1 MDARSVGKSG
11 AIVIESVSVSRTCQS
26 SAIEGSGYTL
36 CIGMLRKYLH
46 CCVGILLGLVLWA
59 ETTPPALAE
68 VVHTAALN
76 RTPQVQAGFRCFDNM
91 DYSCALRIFN
101 RVQAQ
106 HPGDPLA
113 TDYLLN
119 LRVFQELNH
128 LDLLD
133 TTFYATD
140 GFLTGRH
147 AVDAN
152 AAVSQQIESL
162 AQKAIGEA
170 NARLNKNGGDLDALF
185 AKGWAEALDAAYIA
199 MAERGYGKAFRLALR
214 ARKNNAA
221 VLSKD
226 PNYVDAKM
234 IVGVYDYVVGALPWE
249 FKLLIGFVG
258 IHGSKQEGMQ
268 LLWDAAGHGVITSV
282 ESRTAI
288 MLFLRREAKYG
299 EAIEIAKQ
307 LSHQYPHDY
316 LFSLEIANLEKD
328 KGLGMTAV
336 YAYQHT
342 LEEAKKPGFFE
353 NAHVELADFGL
364 GEALKGQ
371 KHYGEAVTA
380 YVAGANQPST
390 SPELK
395 QRCLLAAGETLDLA
409 GKRGQ
414 AEQMYREVI
423 GVKGDT
429 VEANKARRYLDS
441 PYHA

>member
-1 MDARSVGKSG
+1 MH
-11 AIVIESVSVSRTCQS
+11 QS
-26 SAIEGSGYTL
+26 DYTL
-36 CIGMLRKYLH
+36 LIGMGLKFLNTFL
-46 CCVGILLGLVLWA
+46 GIILVLPLCGLGGPSAQA
-59 ETTPPALAE
+59 EP
-68 VVHTAALN
+68 VDTAALN
-76 RTPQVQAGFRCFDNM
+76 RTPQVQAGFLCFDNM
-91 DYSCALRIFN
+91 DYACALGVFG
-101 RVQAQ
+101 RVRAE

-119 LRVFQELNH
+119 VRVFEELNQ

-147 AVDAN
+147 AVAAD
-152 AAVSQQIESL
+152 AAVSQQIEGL
-162 AQKAIGEA
+162 AQTAIDEA
-170 NARLNKNGGDLDALF
+170 NARLKKNGNDLDALF

-214 ARKNNAA
+214 ARRNNAA
-221 VLSKD
+221 VLARD
-226 PNYVDAKM
+226 PHYVDAKM
-234 IVGVYDYVVGALPWE
+234 VVGVYDYVVGALPWA

-258 IHGSKQEGMQ
+258 IHGSKTQGMQ
-268 LLWDAAGHGVITSV
+268 LLWDAADHGVITSV

-299 EAIEIAKQ
+299 EAIAIAKQ
-307 LSHQYPHDY
+307 LSEEYPHDY
-316 LFSLEIANLEKD
+316 LFSLEVANLEKD

-371 KHYGEAVTA
+371 KHYAEAVQA
-380 YVAGANQPST
+380 YVEGANQPTT

-409 GKRGQ
+409 GDHRRAAG
-414 AEQMYREVI
+414 MYAQVI
-423 GVKGDT
+423 AVKGDT
-429 VEANKARRYLDS
+429 VEADKARRYRVW
-441 PYHA
+441 PYHT

>member
-1 MDARSVGKSG
+1 M
-11 AIVIESVSVSRTCQS
+11 C
-26 SAIEGSGYTL
+26 SAQ
-36 CIGMLRKYLH
+36 
-46 CCVGILLGLVLWA
+46 A
-59 ETTPPALAE
+59 EK
-68 VVHTAALN
+68 VDTAALN
-76 RTPQVQAGFRCFDNM
+76 RTAEVQAGFRCFDNM
-91 DYSCALRIFN
+91 DYQCAMAIFQ
-101 RVQAQ
+101 RVQKA

-119 LRVFQELNH
+119 VRVFEELNQ

-152 AAVSQQIESL
+152 AAVSRQIDALSQQ
-162 AQKAIGEA
+162 AMNEA
-170 NARLNKNGGDLDALF
+170 NARLKNNGNDLDALF
-185 AKGWAEALDAAYIA
+185 AKGWAQALDATYLS
-199 MAERGYGKAFRLALR
+199 MAEREYGKAFRLALR

-221 VLSKD
+221 VLAKD
-226 PNYVDAKM
+226 PNYVDAKLV
-234 IVGVYDYVVGALPWE
+234 VGVYDYVVGALPWE

-258 IHGSKQEGMQ
+258 IHGSKTHGMQ
-268 LLWDAAGHGVITSV
+268 LLWDAAEHGVITSV

-288 MLFLRREAKYG
+288 MLFLRREGKYG
-299 EAIEIAKQ
+299 EAIGIAKQ
-307 LSHQYPHDY
+307 LSQEYPHDY

-336 YAYQHT
+336 HAYQHT
-342 LEEAKKPGFFE
+342 LDEAKKPGFFQ

-371 KHYGEAVTA
+371 KHYAGAVRA
-380 YVAGANQPST
+380 YVAGAHQPTT

-414 AEQMYREVI
+414 ATQMYREVI
-423 GVKGDT
+423 AVKGDT
-429 VEANKARRYLDS
+429 VEADKARHYMEW

>member
-1 MDARSVGKSG
+1 MGSAR
-11 AIVIESVSVSRTCQS
+11 
-26 SAIEGSGYTL
+26 
-36 CIGMLRKYLH
+36 
-46 CCVGILLGLVLWA
+46 A
-59 ETTPPALAE
+59 ET
-68 VVHTAALN
+68 VDTAALN
-76 RTPQVQAGFRCFDNM
+76 RMAQVQAGFRCFDNM
-91 DYSCALRIFN
+91 DYACALSVFQ
-101 RVQAQ
+101 RVRKA

-119 LRVFQELNH
+119 VRVFEELNQ

-152 AAVSQQIESL
+152 AAVSEQIDAL
-162 AQKAIGEA
+162 AQQAVNEA
-170 NARLNKNGGDLDALF
+170 NARLKNDGNDLDALF
-185 AKGWAEALDAAYIA
+185 AKGWAEALDATYIS
-199 MAERGYGKAFRLALR
+199 MAERGFGKAFRLALR
-214 ARKNNAA
+214 ARKNEAA
-221 VLSKD
+221 VLARD
-226 PNYVDAKM
+226 PNYVDAKLV
-234 IVGVYDYVVGALPWE
+234 VGVYDYVVGALPWE

-258 IHGSKQEGMQ
+258 IHGSKREGMQ
-268 LLWDAAGHGVITSV
+268 LLWDDAEHGVVTSV
-282 ESRTAI
+282 EARTAI

-299 EAIEIAKQ
+299 EAIGIAKQ
-307 LSHQYPHDY
+307 LSEEYPHNY

-364 GEALKGQ
+364 GEALRGQ
-371 KHYGEAVTA
+371 KHYSAAVRA
-380 YVAGANQPST
+380 YVEGAHQPTT

-414 AEQMYREVI
+414 AIQMYREVI
-423 GVKGDT
+423 AVKGDT
-429 VEANKARRYLDS
+429 VEADKARHYTEW
-441 PYHA
+441 PYHG

>member
-1 MDARSVGKSG
+1 MR
-11 AIVIESVSVSRTCQS
+11 
-26 SAIEGSGYTL
+26 
-36 CIGMLRKYLH
+36 LH
-46 CCVGILLGLVLWA
+46 FLKICWGILAGLLLWTGTA
-59 ETTPPALAE
+59 TRVLAE
-68 VVHTAALN
+68 KVDTAALN
-76 RTPQVQAGFRCFDNM
+76 RTPQVRAGFRCFDNM
-91 DYSCALRIFN
+91 DYGCALGIFE
-101 RVQAQ
+101 RVRAE
-106 HPGDPLA
+106 HAGDPLA

-119 LRVFQELNH
+119 VQVFQELNQ

-147 AVDAN
+147 AVNAN
-152 AAVSQQIESL
+152 AAVSRAIEGL
-162 AQKAIGEA
+162 AESAIAEA
-170 NARLNKNGGDLDALF
+170 NARLKRNGNDLDALF
-185 AKGWAEALDAAYIA
+185 AKGWGEALDATYIA

-214 ARKNNAA
+214 ARKNCA
-221 VLSKD
+221 VVLARD

-234 IVGVYDYVVGALPWE
+234 VVGVYDYVVGALPWE
-249 FKLLIGFVG
+249 FKLLIGFIG
-258 IHGSKQEGMQ
+258 IHGSKTRGMQ
-268 LLWDAAGHGVITSV
+268 LLWDAADHGAITSV

-307 LSHQYPHDY
+307 LSKEYPHDY

-336 YAYQHT
+336 YAYEHT

-371 KHYGEAVTA
+371 KHYAEAVKA
-380 YVAGANQPST
+380 YVAGAHEPTT

-409 GKRGQ
+409 GEHGRA
-414 AEQMYREVI
+414 AEMYARVI
-423 GVKGDT
+423 AVRGDT
-429 VEANKARRYLDS
+429 VEADEARRYTES
-441 PYHA
+441 PYHG